1 VARLPRPCSDSL
13 GRLARRDRNDDVP
26 ETQVPAATPDG
37 FQELDP
43 ELDPAELYPGTLL
56 TAKSLQL
63 GGFRRIG
70 ATGFEPATF
79 RPPAERATRLRHAPK
94 SSGRPESNRRRE
106 LGRLLCYQ
114 LHHGRLGVDYRSA
127 GPAHPAV
134 AALHPPR
141 VASGGLVPGSGASP
155 GGPCRAWR
163 GGTRSHASEIDAFAG
178 NLIRVP
184 RARGRVRA
192 SHRASPPVAR
202 TRARAGSGESPPRA
216 GAPRR

>member
-1 VARLPRPCSDSL
+1 MSDSEL
-13 GRLARRDRNDDVP
+13 LLVAGVLMIAGLAASLVAERLRVSVGRNW
-26 ETQVPAATPDG
+26 TQ
-37 FQELDP
+37 LDP
-43 ELDPAELYPGTLL
+43 RSSWAAEKPPQTPRFL
-56 TAKSLQL
+56 SV
-63 GGFRRIG
+63 G

-178 NLIRVP
+178 NLMRVP

-216 GAPRR
+216 GPPRR